1 MSMSKQE
8 VINEFTR
15 AMQECRNLYV
25 QCGMRISD
33 QYPHLI
39 PEHETDFVAMMD
51 DLHKGLLI
59 KLFVSVS
66 DSDLKLTQE
75 EQWLA
80 NLLVHHVWRQSLKN
94 ASMNSVI
101 SKVRQ
106 EATSL
111 RWYSLI
117 RPFDEIAP
125 LREHIAELETL
136 IFRIANLIAKADGE
150 ANQSELEIIEKFQ
163 RRISGLLHGVGET
176 KRKPEKPRLPASGT
190 VVEAMVVEREKLQAA
205 CNLADETPLD
215 MPDEKSP
222 DEPPLAEALGEL
234 EKLIG
239 LDAVKTEVK
248 TLINFLDLQNK
259 RKEMGLPS
267 TALSLHLVFK
277 GNPGTGKTTIARILG
292 QVYKTLNILEKGHI
306 VETDRGGL
314 VAEFAGQTAPK
325 ANEKINE
332 AMDGILFI
340 DEAYS
345 LVAEKGDDPF
355 GAEALQTLLKR
366 MEDDRERL
374 IVILAGY
381 PDDMDRL
388 LKSNP
393 GLSSRFNQILDFE
406 DYKPGDLGRIFGSL
420 CAHNHYEFNHEVQAR
435 LLTGLNW
442 LYQHRDQHFGNG
454 RTVRNLFENSIRHL
468 ANRVARQPDITKESL
483 VTFLPEDVEFAEVPS
498 DLLQPEHVADQ
509 KFNAS
514 CPECGAVLSVEANEL
529 GYITVCPACKTEMP
543 TDWAEPI
550 N

>member
-1 MSMSKQE
+1 
-8 VINEFTR
+8 
-15 AMQECRNLYV
+15 
-25 QCGMRISD
+25 
-33 QYPHLI
+33 
-39 PEHETDFVAMMD
+39 
-51 DLHKGLLI
+51 
-59 KLFVSVS
+59 
-66 DSDLKLTQE
+66 
-75 EQWLA
+75 
-80 NLLVHHVWRQSLKN
+80 
-94 ASMNSVI
+94 
-101 SKVRQ
+101 
-106 EATSL
+106 
-111 RWYSLI
+111 
-117 RPFDEIAP
+117 
-125 LREHIAELETL
+125 
-136 IFRIANLIAKADGE
+136 
-150 ANQSELEIIEKFQ
+150 
-163 RRISGLLHGVGET
+163 
-176 KRKPEKPRLPASGT
+176 
-190 VVEAMVVEREKLQAA
+190 
-205 CNLADETPLD
+205 
-215 MPDEKSP
+215 
-222 DEPPLAEALGEL
+222 
-234 EKLIG
+234 
-239 LDAVKTEVK
+239 
-248 TLINFLDLQNK
+248 
-259 RKEMGLPS
+259 
-267 TALSLHLVFK
+267 
-277 GNPGTGKTTIARILG
+277 
-292 QVYKTLNILEKGHI
+292 
-306 VETDRGGL
+306 
-314 VAEFAGQTAPK
+314 
-325 ANEKINE
+325 
-332 AMDGILFI
+332 MDGILFI